1 MSRQNAINAEFHRV
15 LISLNS
21 TPQELK
27 ATPSCRW
34 HLRLRRGDR
43 IVALLLR
50 RVKSLLAQS
59 GLSAAYA
66 YLSAFRREAE
76 IGKIEI
82 SHRSAPAA
90 PRLSVFALPRIPHR
104 AGAGVGGGVRGEL
117 AVELGE
123 QHDAIGE
130 AKLGALRHER
140 GILRRRGAVDDEAR
154 AGERLKQGDER
165 RIAHPVVRPGDA
177 RA

>member
-66 YLSAFRREAE
+66 YLSAFPA
-76 IGKIEI
+76 
-82 SHRSAPAA
+82 RSGDRQDRNLAPQRPRS

-104 AGAGVGGGVRGEL
+104 AGAAVGGGVRGKL

-140 GILRRRGAVDDEAR
+140 GILRRRGAADDEVR
-154 AGERLKQGDER
+154 AGEHLKHRNER
-165 RIAHPVVRPGDA
+165 RVAHPVVRPGDA